1 MIDVHCHLLPGID
14 DGPQTMEES
23 VALAQLAAQNG
34 ITHAVVTPH
43 IHLGR
48 WNNDALTIARL
59 VNRLKL
65 RLAHADIDLRLG
77 MAAEVRL
84 DAQIMQWL
92 TQEKIPFLGT
102 RNGKR
107 VLLLELPHAHIPLGT
122 DNLISWLLKRDIQ
135 PLIAHPERNKDVIRS
150 VDKIRPLLR
159 QGCLLQ
165 VTAGSVAGLFGKPAQ
180 RCARELLDMGA
191 VFVLASDAHNAQHRA
206 PDLISGRDAA
216 SEIVGAEMARQL
228 VTTRPFELVASQF
241 SALDNNASK

>member
-23 VALAQLAAQNG
+23 ITLAQLAVQNG

-48 WNNDALTIARL
+48 WNNEAITISHLMHQLQMRLTAANIPL
-59 VNRLKL
+59 Q
-65 RLAHADIDLRLG
+65 LG

-92 TQEKIPFLGT
+92 AQDKIPFLGT
-102 RNGKR
+102 YNGKR
-107 VLLLELPHAHIPLGT
+107 VMLLELPHANIPLGT

-135 PLIAHPERNKDVIRS
+135 PLIAHPERNKEIMRS

-159 QGCLLQ
+159 LGCLLQ
-165 VTAGSVAGLFGKPAQ
+165 VTAGSVVGLFGKPAQ

-191 VFVLASDAHNAQHRA
+191 VFVLASDAHNVHNRP

-216 SEIVGAEMARQL
+216 SEIVGAEMAHQL

-241 SALDNNASK
+241 SALNHSASS